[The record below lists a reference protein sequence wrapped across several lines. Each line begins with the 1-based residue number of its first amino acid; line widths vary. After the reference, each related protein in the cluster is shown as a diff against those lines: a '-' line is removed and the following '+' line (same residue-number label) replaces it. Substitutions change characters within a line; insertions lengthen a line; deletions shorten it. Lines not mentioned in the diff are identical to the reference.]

1 MSNKKSPLMAM
12 GLPIF
17 EYLCS
22 IIAIVSMKEWKLK
35 TKNLFRKMRFSVN
48 DPLSHEEEWSLHI
61 TPAGLLGSLVASCLF
76 LFLLVLV
83 LVAYTPILD
92 IFPGYRTAAEKT
104 HDDLVQNVMRLDS
117 LERRMNDM
125 LTYNENIAMILEGRT
140 PVVRTPLSD
149 GDTVKLDKTLVP
161 PSQFDSLLR
170 AQMEGDGDYSLARTL
185 QSRQQGGKLIF
196 AAPAEGIITRHFSRE
211 DNYLGVGIQA
221 APNAPVTSIDDGVVA
236 DVATHGEKGAV
247 VVVQHFNGFVS
258 IYRNLSQVLVAKGQS
273 IKSRQ
278 VIGYNAMPSVG
289 DRTNPVVEVEIW
301 NEGKAVDPEAY
312 IVF

>member
-1 MSNKKSPLMAM
+1 
-12 GLPIF
+12 
-17 EYLCS
+17 
-22 IIAIVSMKEWKLK
+22 
-35 TKNLFRKMRFSVN
+35 
-48 DPLSHEEEWSLHI
+48 
-61 TPAGLLGSLVASCLF
+61 
-76 LFLLVLV
+76 
-83 LVAYTPILD
+83 
-92 IFPGYRTAAEKT
+92 
-104 HDDLVQNVMRLDS
+104 
-117 LERRMNDM
+117 MNDM

>member
-1 MSNKKSPLMAM
+1 M
-12 GLPIF
+12 
-17 EYLCS
+17 
-22 IIAIVSMKEWKLK
+22 
-35 TKNLFRKMRFSVN
+35 FRKMRFSIS
-48 DPLSHEEEWSLHI
+48 DPTTHSEEWSLSI
-61 TPAGLLGSLVASCLF
+61 TPAALLASVGAFVIF
-76 LFLLVLV
+76 LFVMVLV
-83 LVAYTPILD
+83 LVAYTPMLD

-104 HDDLVQNVMRLDS
+104 HDELVENVMRLDS

-125 LTYNENIAMILEGRT
+125 LTYNENIAMIMEGRT
-140 PVVRTPLSD
+140 PVVRTPLADS
-149 GDTVKLDKTLVP
+149 DTVKLDKTLVP

-170 AQMEGDGDYSLARTL
+170 AQMEGDGSYSLARTM
-185 QSRQQGGKLIF
+185 QSRQQGGRLIF

-221 APNAPVTSIDDGVVA
+221 APNSPVTGIDDGAVVDVVA
-236 DVATHGEKGAV
+236 GAERGSV

-258 IYRNLSQVLVAKGQS
+258 IYRNLSQVLVSKGQS

-289 DRTNPVVEVEIW
+289 DKTNPIVEIEIW
-301 NEGKAVDPEAY
+301 NEGRAVDPEAY

>member
-1 MSNKKSPLMAM
+1 MAM

-61 TPAGLLGSLVASCLF
+61 TPAGLLGSLAAFCLF

>member
-1 MSNKKSPLMAM
+1 MAE
-12 GLPIF
+12 GLPFF

-22 IIAIVSMKEWKLK
+22 IIATESMKNWKLK
-35 TKNLFRKMRFSVN
+35 TKNLFRKMRFSMS
-48 DPLSHEEEWSLHI
+48 DPVRHEEEWSLHI
-61 TPAGLLGSLVASCLF
+61 TPAGLLGSVVAFCLV

-83 LVAYTPILD
+83 LVAYTPVLD

-104 HDDLVQNVMRLDS
+104 HDELVQNVMRLDS

-211 DNYLGVGIQA
+211 DNHLGVGIQA
-221 APNAPVTSIDDGVVA
+221 APNAPVTSIDDGVVV
-236 DVATHGEKGAV
+236 DVATMGEKGSV
-247 VVVQHFNGFVS
+247 VMVQHFNGFVS
-258 IYRNLSQVLVAKGQS
+258 IYRNLSQVLVSKGQS
-273 IKSRQ
+273 VKSRQ

-289 DRTNPVVEVEIW
+289 DRTNPIVEVEIW

>member
-1 MSNKKSPLMAM
+1 M
-12 GLPIF
+12 
-17 EYLCS
+17 
-22 IIAIVSMKEWKLK
+22 
-35 TKNLFRKMRFSVN
+35 FRKMRFSIS
-48 DPLSHEEEWSLHI
+48 DPTTHSEEWSLSI
-61 TPAGLLGSLVASCLF
+61 TPAALLASVGAFVIF
-76 LFLLVLV
+76 LFVMVLV
-83 LVAYTPILD
+83 LVAYTPMLD

-104 HDDLVQNVMRLDS
+104 HDELVENVMRLDS

-125 LTYNENIAMILEGRT
+125 LTYNENIAMIMEGRT

-149 GDTVKLDKTLVP
+149 SDTVKLDKTLIP

-170 AQMEGDGDYSLARTL
+170 AQMEGDGSYSLARTM
-185 QSRQQGGKLIF
+185 QSRQQGGRLIF

-221 APNAPVTSIDDGVVA
+221 APNSPVTGIDDGAVVDVVA
-236 DVATHGEKGAV
+236 GAERGSV

-258 IYRNLSQVLVAKGQS
+258 IYRNLSQVLVSKGQS

-289 DRTNPVVEVEIW
+289 DKTNPIVEIEIW
-301 NEGKAVDPEAY
+301 NEGRAVDPEAY